1 MTTQDDEKE
10 ATVPSTNDDTDHS
23 RDTLSPLPANTASPG
38 PGVIQFRPTRDH
50 GQARASDGHHAMF
63 REPHTRD
70 NTSELMGPLLR
81 RKKVVSMPLGQGGDF
96 FVSPDAGGPHHQL
109 FTQEVATGPGQYHRH
124 HLVKQKSQGFTP
136 DGPLLTA
143 ASLAEEMEEIPTLV
157 PKRKKQDSK
166 GNPIVKG
173 ILRRK
178 QVSLDLL
185 GPNDF
190 FATEDESIIP
200 MPPTPEEEEEE
211 VAEAKLF
218 RPLRFAPRLIRR
230 PGGGG
235 AHGKSGH
242 GSAHDEAPEAGGL
255 ATVDEETVEAFNRYS
270 STNKE
275 LKLQIMSLKHKVESE
290 EGGDS
295 KTREE
300 VLEASDQMIKT
311 HLSLKED
318 EQFLKSKLNIE
329 PLPLA
334 EDSPVDKDGTATV
347 DSESHYKDFDDSGI
361 IRATRNDK
369 IKCGILVCIMMF
381 LTLAVSLWDT
391 ESNEEGYLFGPV
403 GLACVT
409 PCEGNLETR
418 DFFNGHSKFS
428 SGEVIELIMNLDQY
442 PTDSDVHATVEI
454 VGVDSRM
461 VKATKL
467 FGPPDDEDRSVL
479 DERVTVNFDDPH
491 EDHIINVN
499 STISGIDLSFTL
511 EARVLSP
518 LAEHSVIIAA
528 LIMICVYVFILIEV
542 IHRTLVALFGS
553 MIALMFLFIMQKGE
567 TETIRQ
573 IMLNLEWSTLGLL
586 FGMMLIVGELSHT
599 GIFEWCAVR
608 LLMASKGSF
617 SRLMILLC
625 TLTAVASAFLDNVTT
640 MLLVAP
646 VTIDMCTILGV
657 DPRPYLIG
665 EVILSNIG
673 GTATLIGESS
683 DWNGCYQHHVFHA
696 GCSHSLLPSHFST
709 DRRPA
714 QYHHRKFVRGDW
726 LCGFCYRCLA
736 VHLSLL
742 RPCVT
747 FRCPLYLSLLPHFH
761 KDVCPRYRKA
771 QEDVS
776 NLR

>member
-1 MTTQDDEKE
+1 MTTHDDEKE
-10 ATVPSTNDDTDHS
+10 ATARSTNSEADLHD
-23 RDTLSPLPANTASPG
+23 DTLSPLPANTTSPG
-38 PGVIQFRPTRDH
+38 RGVIQFRPTRDH

-63 REPHTRD
+63 SEPHHRD
-70 NTSELMGPLLR
+70 DTPELMGPLLR

-96 FVSPDAGGPHHQL
+96 FVSPNTDAGGPHHQL
-109 FTQEVATGPGQYHRH
+109 FTQDVATGPGQYHRH
-124 HLVKQKSQGFTP
+124 QRVKQKSQGFIP
-136 DGPLLTA
+136 DGPLETA
-143 ASLAEEMEEIPTLV
+143 DSLAEEMPDI
-157 PKRKKQDSK
+157 PKRKKQDS
-166 GNPIVKG
+166 NPRIVKG

-190 FATEDESIIP
+190 FATDDESLIP
-200 MPPTPEEEEEE
+200 MPATPEEEEEE
-211 VAEAKLF
+211 TAGARLF

-235 AHGKSGH
+235 AHGA
-242 GSAHDEAPEAGGL
+242 GSAHGQAPEAGGL
-255 ATVDEETVEAFNRYS
+255 ATVDEETVEAFSRYS
-270 STNKE
+270 KTNQE
-275 LKLQIMSLKHKVESE
+275 LKLQIISLKHKVESE
-290 EGGDS
+290 EGDDS

-311 HLSLKED
+311 HLALKED
-318 EQFLKSKLNIE
+318 EKFLKFKLQIE
-329 PLPLA
+329 PPPLA
-334 EDSPVDKDGTATV
+334 DDSPVDIDGTATE
-347 DSESHYKDFDDSGI
+347 DTESHYKDIDDSGI
-361 IRATRNDK
+361 IRATRDDK
-369 IKCGILVCIMMF
+369 IKCGILMCIMLF
-381 LTLAVSLWDT
+381 LTIVVSMWDT

-428 SGEVIELIMNLDQY
+428 SGEIIELIMNLDQY
-442 PTDSDVHATVEI
+442 PTDSDVHAIVEI
-454 VGVDSRM
+454 VGVDSRI

-467 FGPPDDEDRSVL
+467 FGPPDEDERSVL
-479 DERVTVNFDDPH
+479 DERVTVNFADPH

-499 STISGIDLSFTL
+499 STVSGISLSFTL
-511 EARVLSP
+511 EGRVLTP

-528 LIMICVYVFILIEV
+528 LIMICVYGFILVEV

-553 MIALMFLFIMQKGE
+553 MVALMFLFIMQDGE

-617 SRLMILLC
+617 SRLMVLLC

-665 EVILSNIG
+665 EVLLSNIG
-673 GTATLIGESS
+673 GTATLIGEFF
-683 DWNGCYQHHVFHA
+683 Y
-696 GCSHSLLPSHFST
+696 
-709 DRRPA
+709 
-714 QYHHRKFVRGDW
+714 
-726 LCGFCYRCLA
+726 
-736 VHLSLL
+736 
-742 RPCVT
+742 
-747 FRCPLYLSLLPHFH
+747 
-761 KDVCPRYRKA
+761 
-771 QEDVS
+771 
-776 NLR
+776 

>member
-1 MTTQDDEKE
+1 MTTQYDEKE
-10 ATVPSTNDDTDHS
+10 ATATAQSSNSETDLHS
-23 RDTLSPLPANTASPG
+23 DTLSPLPANTTSPG
-38 PGVIQFRPTRDH
+38 GAGVIQFRPKRDH

-63 REPHTRD
+63 REPRTRD
-70 NTSELMGPLLR
+70 DTSELMGPLLR

-96 FVSPDAGGPHHQL
+96 FVSPDAGGPRHQL
-109 FTQEVATGPGQYHRH
+109 FTQDVALGHGQYHRH
-124 HLVKQKSQGFTP
+124 QRVKQKSQGFAP
-136 DGPLLTA
+136 DGPLESVT
-143 ASLAEEMEEIPTLV
+143 SLAEDMPAV
-157 PKRKKQDSK
+157 PKRKKQDST
-166 GNPIVKG
+166 GRVVKG

-211 VAEAKLF
+211 SAATKLF

-235 AHGKSGH
+235 AHGASGH
-242 GSAHDEAPEAGGL
+242 GSAHGGEAPEAGGL

-275 LKLQIMSLKHKVESE
+275 LKLQIVSLKHKIESE

-300 VLEASDQMIKT
+300 VLEASDEMLKT
-311 HLSLKED
+311 HLSLIAD
-318 EQFLKSKLNIE
+318 EKLLKSKLNIE
-329 PLPLA
+329 PPPSA
-334 EDSPVDKDGTATV
+334 EGSPTADKEGTVTV
-347 DSESHYKDFDDSGI
+347 DSESEYKDFDDSGI
-361 IRATRNDK
+361 IRATRDDK
-369 IKCGILVCIMMF
+369 IKCVILVCIMMF
-381 LTLAVSLWDT
+381 LTIVVSMWDT

-409 PCEGNLETR
+409 PCVGNLETR

-442 PTDSDVHATVEI
+442 PTDSDVHALLEI
-454 VGVDSRM
+454 VGVDSRI

-467 FGPPDDEDRSVL
+467 FGPPNDDERSVL
-479 DERVTVNFDDPH
+479 DERITVNFDDPH

-511 EARVLSP
+511 EGRVLTP
-518 LAEHSVIIAA
+518 LAEHSVLIAA
-528 LIMICVYVFILIEV
+528 LIMVCVYAFILIEV

-553 MIALMFLFIMQKGE
+553 MIALMFLFIMQDGE

-586 FGMMLIVGELSHT
+586 FGMMLIVGELSNT
-599 GIFEWCAVR
+599 GVFEWCAVR

-617 SRLMILLC
+617 TRLMVLLC

-665 EVILSNIG
+665 EVLLSNIG
-673 GTATLIGESS
+673 GTATLIG
-683 DWNGCYQHHVFHA
+683 
-696 GCSHSLLPSHFST
+696 
-709 DRRPA
+709 
-714 QYHHRKFVRGDW
+714 KF
-726 LCGFCYRCLA
+726 F
-736 VHLSLL
+736 
-742 RPCVT
+742 
-747 FRCPLYLSLLPHFH
+747 
-761 KDVCPRYRKA
+761 
-771 QEDVS
+771 
-776 NLR
+776 